1 METKAKHNAQEIDL
15 TKGQSTSVE
24 GVRDIPTS
32 SEYTSTC
39 SKMKE
44 DQISKR
50 GMPKVSTE
58 LMPKGKYCF
67 MLVIR
72 DRSQLSPLQ
81 ILEVYSNSPTNQ
93 LVLKLKQNWRMTT
106 EQLKCLNNE

>member
-1 METKAKHNAQEIDL
+1 METKPKHKKEIDL

-50 GMPKVSTE
+50 GMPKGSNMVDINNFC
-58 LMPKGKYCF
+58 KAKCYKY
-67 MLVIR
+67 
-72 DRSQLSPLQ
+72 
-81 ILEVYSNSPTNQ
+81 
-93 LVLKLKQNWRMTT
+93 
-106 EQLKCLNNE
+106 

>member
-1 METKAKHNAQEIDL
+1 METKPKHNAQEIDL

-50 GMPKVSTE
+50 GMPKGSTE
-58 LMPKGKYCF
+58 LIPKGFIVFK
-67 MLVIR
+67 R
-72 DRSQLSPLQ
+72 
-81 ILEVYSNSPTNQ
+81 
-93 LVLKLKQNWRMTT
+93 
-106 EQLKCLNNE
+106 